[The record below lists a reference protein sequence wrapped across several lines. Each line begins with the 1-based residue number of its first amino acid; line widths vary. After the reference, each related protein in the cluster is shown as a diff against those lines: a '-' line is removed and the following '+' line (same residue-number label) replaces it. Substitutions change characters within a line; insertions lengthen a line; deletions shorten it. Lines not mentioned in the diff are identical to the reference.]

1 MQPIFILIR
10 PQLPENIGAVAR
22 AMANFDLH
30 HLRIVQPIC
39 NIQDEKAIATAAGA
53 DYLLF
58 QATVFETIDAATA
71 DIQWL
76 YGTCATKRHIIKE
89 YVPLPLAMQEI
100 AQKVEQTKIGL
111 LFGPERTGLDNEIL
125 SRCHRIIQI
134 PVNPDFSSLN
144 LAQALILMGYEW
156 FKQSKNL
163 KIDFECGETYP
174 ATQSSLAR
182 FLMDLEHDLDHTNYW
197 RESHKKPIMWQNLQN
212 IFTRLQLTEQDLRS
226 LRGVFQSLKRIKKR

>member
-39 NIQDEKAIATAAGA
+39 NIHDEKAIATAAGA
-53 DYLLF
+53 DYLLS

-71 DIQWL
+71 DIHWL

-89 YVPLPLAMQEI
+89 YVPLPLAMQKI
-100 AQKVEQTKIGL
+100 AQKVGQAKVGL
-111 LFGPERTGLDNEIL
+111 LFGPERTGLDNETL

-134 PVNPDFSSLN
+134 SVNPDFSSLN

-163 KIDFECGETYP
+163 KIDFECGETHP

-197 RESHKKPIMWQNLQN
+197 REFHKKPIMWQNLQN

-226 LRGVFQSLKRIKKR
+226 MRGVFQSLKRSER